1 MLLHTLRRSFSGF
14 GKYERSC
21 KILYFAC
28 VGVLNTP
35 KWNIKA
41 YGTMAQDKPLAL
53 ISHVGGRDGLIQ
65 EAADI
70 MKKHFNLVTHQ
81 EFLQNPSHHSSKIQV
96 LFSWANKPEILPS
109 LLSSLPA
116 LKLVAN
122 GGVGVDHFDIPYL
135 NSLGVKV
142 SNTPHVV
149 SNATADMAMGLL
161 LASARQIVEGHQISV
176 DPQPLSFTRMGAEVT
191 GSTLGIIG
199 MGHIGLKIA
208 QRGRGFEMK
217 ILYHN
222 RNRRLPEDEQAVG
235 ATYCEN
241 MADLLREAD
250 FVVLA
255 VNLTPQTTGLIGHK
269 ELSLMKPTATLVNI
283 SRGRVV
289 NQDALLEALQK
300 QTIRAAALDVTYP
313 EPLPR
318 DHPLLR
324 LPNIIITPHIG
335 TDTEATT
342 LKMVHMMVDNALAA
356 VEGRQI
362 PNEVKPM

>member
-1 MLLHTLRRSFSGF
+1 
-14 GKYERSC
+14 
-21 KILYFAC
+21 
-28 VGVLNTP
+28 
-35 KWNIKA
+35 
-41 YGTMAQDKPLAL
+41 MAQDKPLAL
-53 ISHVGGRDGLIQ
+53 ISYVGGIGGHTQ
-65 EAADI
+65 EAVEI
-70 MKKHFNLVTHQ
+70 MKQHFKIVTHQ
-81 EFLQNPSHHSSKIQV
+81 EFLQNPSLHSAKVHV
-96 LFSWANKPEILPS
+96 LFSWDNRPKLLPS
-109 LLSSLPA
+109 LLNSLPA

-122 GGVGVDHFDIPYL
+122 GGVGIDHLDVPYL

-161 LASARQIVEGHQISV
+161 LASARRVVEGHQKSL
-176 DPQPLSFTRMGAEVT
+176 DPQTLNFPFTVKATEVT

-208 QRGRGFEMK
+208 QRGRGFDMK

-222 RNRRLPEDEQAVG
+222 RNRRSPEDEQSVG
-235 ATYCEN
+235 ATYCKN
-241 MADLLREAD
+241 MEDLLRDAD

-269 ELSLMKPTATLVNI
+269 QLSLMKPSATLVNI
-283 SRGRVV
+283 SRGLVV
-289 NQDALLEALQK
+289 DQDALLEALQK

-318 DHPLLR
+318 DHPLLC

-335 TDTEATT
+335 TDTTATI
-342 LKMVHMMVDNALAA
+342 LKMVQMMVDNGLAA